1 MKLSCVFE
9 SNEILAR
16 TITQSVVIISD
27 SKYNIEHLKRVC
39 TFIGKKEMVVTF
51 FPLLK
56 FVQL

>member
-1 MKLSCVFE
+1 MKSLIGQSLSQW
-9 SNEILAR
+9 L
-16 TITQSVVIISD
+16 ISD

-51 FPLLK
+51 FLLLK